1 MKKLLF
7 IIFTVLLCLCFSSV
21 CFASDVDVTDVAGDI
36 EQYIT
41 ERIVPIV
48 VGVLTSLVA
57 LITVLRK
64 IFGALKSLNDTKDTF
79 VEEAKERASAF
90 RNNTELLESK
100 AQEIKKT
107 VEGVPTIEEQMVELK
122 GEMNTLIEECNVLAE
137 ILSLGFSANS
147 EVIKSGKGKQMAG
160 LLEKSKSFSSNDVCQ
175 GKLSEQGKEVS
186 RNEAS

>member
-1 MKKLLF
+1 MKRPLF
-7 IIFTVLLCLCFSSV
+7 IIFALALCLCFSSV
-21 CFASDVDVTDVAGDI
+21 CFASDAEAVELAGNI

-64 IFGALKSLNDTKDTF
+64 IFSALKSLNDTKDTF

-90 RNNTELLESK
+90 RSNTELLESK

-107 VEGVPTIEEQMVELK
+107 VEGVPTIEEQMTQLK
-122 GEMNTLIEECNVLAE
+122 GEMTTLIDECNVLAE

-160 LLEKSKSFSSNDVCQ
+160 LLEKSKSFSSSNEINPS
-175 GKLSEQGKEVS
+175 SEFVK
-186 RNEAS
+186 

>member
-7 IIFTVLLCLCFSSV
+7 IVFALTLCLSLAGV
-21 CFASDVDVTDVAGDI
+21 CMASDFEAEEIANDI
-36 EQYIT
+36 ETYIT

-48 VGVLTSLVA
+48 VGVLTSMVA

-64 IFGALKSLNDTKDTF
+64 IFSALRSLNDTKDTF

-90 RNNTELLESK
+90 RSNTELLETK

-107 VEGVPTIEEQMVELK
+107 VEKVPTLDEQMVQLK
-122 GEMNTLIEECNVLAE
+122 GEMSALIDECNVLAE

-147 EVIKSGKGKQMAG
+147 EVIKSGKGKQMAK
-160 LLEKSKSFSSNDVCQ
+160 LLEKSKNFSSSNDACQ
-175 GKLSEQGKEVS
+175 GK
-186 RNEAS
+186 

>member
-1 MKKLLF
+1 MKRLLF
-7 IIFTVLLCLCFSSV
+7 IVFTLALCLCLASV
-21 CFASDVDVTDVAGDI
+21 CLASDVLDVA
-36 EQYIT
+36 ELEVYIT

-64 IFGALKSLNDTKDTF
+64 IFATLKSLKDTKDTF

-90 RNNTELLESK
+90 RNNTELLENK

-107 VEGVPTIEEQMVELK
+107 VEGVPTIEEQMTQLK
-122 GEMNTLIEECNVLAE
+122 GEMTTLIEECNVLAE

-147 EVIKSGKGKQMAG
+147 EVIKSGKGKQMAK
-160 LLEKSKSFSSNDVCQ
+160 LLENAKFKMQNV
-175 GKLSEQGKEVS
+175 KLSEQSGEVS
-186 RNEAS
+186 RNEKA

>member
-1 MKKLLF
+1 M
-7 IIFTVLLCLCFSSV
+7 LCLCFAGV
-21 CFASDVDVTDVAGDI
+21 CFASDIDATELAIDI

-90 RNNTELLESK
+90 RSNTELLENK

-107 VEGVPTIEEQMVELK
+107 VEGVPTIEEQMTQLK
-122 GEMNTLIEECNVLAE
+122 GDMSALIDECNVLAK

-147 EVIKSGKGKQMAG
+147 EVIKSGKGKQMAQ
-160 LLEKSKSFSSNDVCQ
+160 LLENAKCKMQNTELTTLPSPRGDTSPCTGEAKE
-175 GKLSEQGKEVS
+175 GKQQ
-186 RNEAS
+186 